1 MLLIFI
7 LRINCIVVFLLSLY
21 MFRWELFFNK
31 VRIIFDRYG
40 RLVVVMCSGEFLLT
54 LIVFILALILIRS

>member
-54 LIVFILALILIRS
+54 LIVFILVLISIRS